1 MLDFESRRIRD
12 LRGIDFSKLEFE
24 DLRWKYGTFQSVS
37 TGSGRDKKY
46 SSWSGVKTRIGEIE
60 AELAGCGRVLVRPS
74 GTEALVRVMVE
85 GTNSEQVDTLAK
97 KVAKVIE
104 SVV

>member
-1 MLDFESRRIRD
+1 MADKALRVLACAMRTWESQPESSEPEY
-12 LRGIDFSKLEFE
+12 LERGLCFVGLAGMIDPVRPE
-24 DLRWKYGTFQSVS
+24 
-37 TGSGRDKKY
+37 
-46 SSWSGVKTRIGEIE
+46 VKAAIDAAS
-60 AELAGCGRVLVRPS
+60 AELGNNGRILVRPS